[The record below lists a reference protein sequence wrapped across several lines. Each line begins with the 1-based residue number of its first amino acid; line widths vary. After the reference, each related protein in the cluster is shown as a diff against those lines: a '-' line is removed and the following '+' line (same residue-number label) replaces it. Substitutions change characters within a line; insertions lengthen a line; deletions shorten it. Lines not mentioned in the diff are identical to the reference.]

1 MCARA
6 CVCVCVCVC
15 VCSCMCVLQEE
26 LAKDIVQEHFIK
38 RLGTTEEVAAAVMY
52 FASDESAFTTA
63 ADLVVDGG
71 YLAH

>member
-1 MCARA
+1 
-6 CVCVCVCVC
+6 
-15 VCSCMCVLQEE
+15 MCVLQEE